1 MNSILIQC
9 DFDNT
14 LTEGNVSE
22 LIHEEFGPLNWGEI
36 HSNYKNK
43 LISVEE
49 SNIYSFK
56 YLNISNSRLDE
67 FVKSNVKFRPG
78 FFEFYNYILENNIN
92 FKIVSSGVD
101 FYIYSALSMLGIDIS
116 NVGIY
121 SGKST
126 FNNEGIKIQYFD
138 FDNKEINDNFKY
150 TYTNLHRSKY
160 EKIIYFGD
168 SHTDLKSSQICDVVF
183 ATDKLSKFYIEN
195 KLPYF
200 HFNNFFDVLKI
211 FKDQDLTT
219 PIIP

>member
-1 MNSILIQC
+1 MKSVLIQC

-14 LTEGNVSE
+14 LTEGNASE
-22 LIHEEFGPLNWGEI
+22 LIHEEFGPSNWAEI
-36 HSNYKNK
+36 HSNYRNK
-43 LISVEE
+43 IISVEE
-49 SNIYSFK
+49 SNIYSFE

-78 FFEFYNYILENNIN
+78 FFEFYNYTLENNIN

-101 FYIYSALSMLGIDIS
+101 FYIYSALSRLGIDIS
-116 NVGIY
+116 HNDIY
-121 SGKST
+121 AGKSK
-126 FNNEGIKIQYFD
+126 FNNEGIKVQYFD
-138 FDNKEINDNFKY
+138 IDNREINNNFKY

-183 ATDKLSKFYIEN
+183 ATDKLSKFYMKN

-211 FKDQDLTT
+211 FKDQNLTT